1 MLADSLPLTTS
12 QIRAQHL
19 HHETSTIG
27 KILAF
32 SRLGKAQSVSKPVE
46 SGNALIDLF
55 DLYKRKG
62 ESYSAVSFQ
71 HGHEMNEGFA
81 LAADY
86 GVFEE

>member
-1 MLADSLPLTTS
+1 M
-12 QIRAQHL
+12 
-19 HHETSTIG
+19 
-27 KILAF
+27 
-32 SRLGKAQSVSKPVE
+32 SKPVE
-46 SGNALIDLF
+46 SGNTLIDLF

-86 GVFEE
+86 GVFEEWAFEVNAVVDGDL